1 LLLVFWCTSA
11 AQLGSFSG
19 DIRYEHRYQ
28 DYEYGGNLTKLVIK
42 NPTVNL
48 RLRGSILS
56 PRLLNYSLY
65 SSLNLYF
72 VSTENAFFSYS
83 SQQFSWNKYN
93 FIANLFSYSPVRLT
107 LAARENAYELKS
119 GETIGTS
126 TDRLQQQRAEISVNQ
141 VPWLPTLSL
150 AYTRDRTYS
159 YSGLPYDVVNQTLT
173 FTATGATD
181 TAGSYG
187 LTATMSDLRDQYAGT
202 VDRFVTMQFS
212 ASRALSARH
221 GIELSADYEKYTGYS
236 VLSASLSYAGT
247 LADRLRVRSGL
258 SASSVVSAYAQSRAV
273 SLSQSASYRL
283 SESLQCGVGV
293 SGYVNNST
301 YEAAAGRR
309 ETYGSWATSGNLQHR
324 RSVAGLSMTNA
335 FSAGYS
341 EQRFGS
347 RFNSFH
353 SGLSNTLARTVGLF
367 ALTASHDLS
376 YLRVRNGASYDVI
389 DNSGTLVAS
398 GQLARQIRSQTD
410 LRYRDTRY
418 PGEETAYRDQR
429 AIYFTQRCD
438 GSFVYAI
445 PFTLALS
452 GSANWYLSGIRGH
465 TYGWSLSFVSTSF
478 FVRGLV
484 VTYMYT
490 RTYDPYYER
499 EVPEHSG
506 SIAYVW
512 RAISVSARFRKATF
526 PVQVREL
533 QFIISR
539 PF

>member
-1 LLLVFWCTSA
+1 
-11 AQLGSFSG
+11 
-19 DIRYEHRYQ
+19 
-28 DYEYGGNLTKLVIK
+28 
-42 NPTVNL
+42 
-48 RLRGSILS
+48 
-56 PRLLNYSLY
+56 
-65 SSLNLYF
+65 
-72 VSTENAFFSYS
+72 
-83 SQQFSWNKYN
+83 
-93 FIANLFSYSPVRLT
+93 
-107 LAARENAYELKS
+107 
-119 GETIGTS
+119 
-126 TDRLQQQRAEISVNQ
+126 
-141 VPWLPTLSL
+141 
-150 AYTRDRTYS
+150 
-159 YSGLPYDVVNQTLT
+159 
-173 FTATGATD
+173 
-181 TAGSYG
+181 
-187 LTATMSDLRDQYAGT
+187 
-202 VDRFVTMQFS
+202 
-212 ASRALSARH
+212 
-221 GIELSADYEKYTGYS
+221 
-236 VLSASLSYAGT
+236 
-247 LADRLRVRSGL
+247 
-258 SASSVVSAYAQSRAV
+258 
-273 SLSQSASYRL
+273 
-283 SESLQCGVGV
+283 
-293 SGYVNNST
+293 
-301 YEAAAGRR
+301 
-309 ETYGSWATSGNLQHR
+309 
-324 RSVAGLSMTNA
+324 MTNA

-512 RAISVSARFRKATF
+512 RAISLSARFRKATF